1 MQTQTIIDGLAS
13 VPIGTIVAWV
23 TIVAGIL
30 AGVSAITV
38 KLYKVFSKYK
48 EKADEYE
55 GLKSDLRA
63 HAETLDKMS
72 KILVKIQGEMQEQVE
87 VNRNQ
92 VKHSIVVACDKALS
106 EGRISAGALESLMDL
121 FEEYTDVFH
130 GNGYVKALVDKV
142 LRLPVTGR
150 LE

>member
-1 MQTQTIIDGLAS
+1 MQTETIVNQLVNI
-13 VPIGTIVAWV
+13 PIGTIIAWIAV
-23 TIVAGIL
+23 IAGIL
-30 AGVSAITV
+30 TSVSAITV
-38 KLYKVFSKYK
+38 KLYKAFSKYK
-48 EKADEYE
+48 EKADEYD
-55 GLKSDLRA
+55 GLKNDLKE
-63 HAETLDKMS
+63 HSNTLNEMG
-72 KILVKIQGEMQEQVE
+72 KILTTIQGEIREQVE

-121 FEEYTDVFH
+121 FSEYTDVFH